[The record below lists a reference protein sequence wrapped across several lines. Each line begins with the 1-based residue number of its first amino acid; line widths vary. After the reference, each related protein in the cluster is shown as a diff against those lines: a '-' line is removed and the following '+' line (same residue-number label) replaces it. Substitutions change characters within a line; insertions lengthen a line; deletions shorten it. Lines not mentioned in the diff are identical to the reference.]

1 MPLSEQEQRLLEEME
16 RSLYQNDSDFVAR
29 VTRRQGRPTYTAI
42 TIGVLIGLVGVGVIV
57 LGLVIK
63 QPLIGVLGFVVML
76 AGVLF
81 ALRPGGRTVAARPAR
96 PGSGG
101 RPAARGTARPA
112 RGSSGGSFIDRM
124 NERWDKRNQQD

>member
-57 LGLVIK
+57 LGLVVK

-76 AGVLF
+76 GGVLF
-81 ALRPGGRTVAARPAR
+81 ALRPGGRTPTARPTRTAS
-96 PGSGG
+96 SG
-101 RPAARGTARPA
+101 PAARGGSRPA

>member
-81 ALRPGGRTVAARPAR
+81 ALRPGGRTPTARPGRPASARPAR
-96 PGSGG
+96 G
-101 RPAARGTARPA
+101 AARPA

>member
-42 TIGVLIGLVGVGVIV
+42 TLGVLGALAGIAVVIV
-57 LGLVIK
+57 GLVIK
-63 QPLIGVLGFVVML
+63 APLLGILGFVVML

-81 ALRPGGRTVAARPAR
+81 ALRPGMRAPKAKPAR
-96 PGSGG
+96 PGK
-101 RPAARGTARPA
+101 PA
-112 RGSSGGSFIDRM
+112 SGGSARPSASGGGGSFMDRM
-124 NERWDKRNQQD
+124 NDRWDKRNDQGQ

>member
-81 ALRPGGRTVAARPAR
+81 ALRPGGRTP
-96 PGSGG
+96 
-101 RPAARGTARPA
+101 TARPA
-112 RGSSGGSFIDRM
+112 RGASARPARGGGRPARGSGGGSFIDRM